1 MYCLQIEETTSAG
14 RYAVVGTG
22 RRRASDGGVAAPRC
36 KGVLPT
42 PPLASSGRSTAESFG
57 SGCCGG
63 GGSSGTNGGGG
74 GGGAEGASDEEAR
87 EALLA
92 PFCGSGGVGAGVTEA
107 GRSGASLALGG
118 RRAARKAAVGAGRAK
133 RAVAL
138 APGGDSSSSSRPGE
152 KGGSGRKGA
161 GAAARRGRRCGGSG
175 DGGGGGSG
183 SGGGGAGRACKRPL
197 RLSRPLFIEIEN
209 KASEPPL
216 RVAGAAAG
224 RAGSVGVMG
233 GQRRG
238 QQSHQARP
246 QSAGRERD
254 DGELED
260 SDGERWDRRAGRRAR
275 KG

>member
-92 PFCGSGGVGAGVTEA
+92 
-107 GRSGASLALGG
+107 
-118 RRAARKAAVGAGRAK
+118 
-133 RAVAL
+133 
-138 APGGDSSSSSRPGE
+138 RPGH
-152 KGGSGRKGA
+152 GSLKLGTRTQHAKPIGH
-161 GAAARRGRRCGGSG
+161 CVY
-175 DGGGGGSG
+175 
-183 SGGGGAGRACKRPL
+183 
-197 RLSRPLFIEIEN
+197 
-209 KASEPPL
+209 SEQ
-216 RVAGAAAG
+216 V
-224 RAGSVGVMG
+224 
-233 GQRRG
+233 
-238 QQSHQARP
+238 
-246 QSAGRERD
+246 
-254 DGELED
+254 
-260 SDGERWDRRAGRRAR
+260 RWR
-275 KG
+275 